1 MYRLAALLPR
11 RNLSSMC
18 VQGAYSFVS
27 FEERAAAKI
36 GTLKQRPQ
44 AFSAIAIFVRQH
56 VGYDIDLG
64 T

>member
-18 VQGAYSFVS
+18 VQGAYS